1 VEAAPSRIE
10 VEVRAVPT
18 LSAGETALV
27 AYLLHGA
34 YIPGPMWDA
43 AKTLGKKLENWR

>member
-1 VEAAPSRIE
+1 
-10 VEVRAVPT
+10 VPT
-18 LSAGETALV
+18 LTTSEMALV

-43 AKTLGKKLENWR
+43 AKTLGKKTEGWR